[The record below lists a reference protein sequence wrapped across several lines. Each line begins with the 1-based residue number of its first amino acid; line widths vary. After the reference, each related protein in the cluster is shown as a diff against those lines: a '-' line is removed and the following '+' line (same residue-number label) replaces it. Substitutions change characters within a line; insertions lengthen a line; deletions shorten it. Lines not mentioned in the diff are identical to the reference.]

1 VTAGYLPHNTKSH
14 APFNLVCCVK
24 VKRDVIA
31 VPVRVLVLNLDGANA
46 HFSGFARART
56 RKWWWLARFALVNIL
71 IAILSVFSQF

>member
-56 RKWWWLARFALVNIL
+56 LENGGG
-71 IAILSVFSQF
+71 